1 MGHERKTKE
10 VLLDR
15 VNALSEKELSE
26 VLTFVEFLRVREQR
40 WFVDYV
46 NERTSEALKAKLAG
60 EKFVTL
66 RDLQRELAPAANRR

>member
-1 MGHERKTKE
+1 VGHERKTKE

>member
-46 NERTSEALKAKLAG
+46 NERTSEALEAKRAG

-66 RDLQRELAPAANRR
+66 GDLQRELAPAANRR